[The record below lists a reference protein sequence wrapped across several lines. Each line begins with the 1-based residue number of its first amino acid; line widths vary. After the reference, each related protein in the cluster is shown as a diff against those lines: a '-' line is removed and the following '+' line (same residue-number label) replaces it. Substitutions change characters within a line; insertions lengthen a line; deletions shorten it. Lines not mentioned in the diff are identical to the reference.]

1 MTYDNAAKIATL
13 NDQLRLTF
21 LGGRVLQ
28 SNHVAALDAI
38 TQGEIY
44 QAVRYF
50 DDFEAGDDPY
60 REHDFGKVTVQ
71 EEAYFWKIDYYDPMM
86 QYASDDPTDP
96 TVTHRVLTIMHASE
110 Y

>member
-1 MTYDNAAKIATL
+1 MTYDDAKKIAAL
-13 NDQLRLTF
+13 NDKLRITF

-28 SNHVAALDAI
+28 STGVAALDVV

-50 DDFEAGDDPY
+50 DGFTAGDDPY

-71 EEAYFWKIDYYDPMM
+71 EEAYFWKIDYYDPTL

-96 TVTHRVLTIMHASE
+96 AVTQRVLTIMHASE